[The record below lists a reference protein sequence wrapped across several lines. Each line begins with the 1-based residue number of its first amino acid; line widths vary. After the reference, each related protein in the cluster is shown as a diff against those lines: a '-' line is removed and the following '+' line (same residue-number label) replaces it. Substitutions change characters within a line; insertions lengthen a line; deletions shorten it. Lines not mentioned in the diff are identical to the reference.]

1 MDQDPSKDPTRRKP
15 ATPRD
20 TEHRRRNEQQAE
32 LLRRAAM
39 RRRHAAYIEEAL
51 RRAGGVHGA
60 EDGND
65 TSGC

>member
-1 MDQDPSKDPTRRKP
+1 MDQDSSKDPTRRNP

-32 LLRRAAM
+32 LLRKAY
-39 RRRHAAYIEEAL
+39 RRSRHARHIEEAL
-51 RRAGGVHGA
+51 RRAGRRQDA
-60 EDGND
+60 DDRND